1 MCTACTCVFAICRGR
16 KFLVNCFTFVV
27 APSNIPMQYYESER
41 PKTDNIFRCL
51 YILGVYIAR
60 TKNSFLCAK
69 TINILAYI
77 GISIAQQN
85 PTSYTSSTL
94 NCIFWYTNQRSSLF
108 LHKILTARHLTNQS
122 VHIFFIRLCC
132 AVRALFCW
140 LCKCSFQFFE
150 YAWYLYMMGPP
161 TYKCISS
168 IHSSTYIFN
177 RICFFS
183 SMYIYWHRILYRCNQ
198 VCSQYCNID
207 RMELKRKYFQRNR
220 YFLSFRMH
228 TWTSV
233 FFLHMLVSVSRQM
246 FRHGLCFQFEN
257 NLLKINNP
265 CFEFSVILHTTQPF
279 EKYS

>member
-1 MCTACTCVFAICRGR
+1 MCAFPFHFFNRFVSTSCILSVRVFFSLLLLMMIFFLVLFWCRIVLIWLVRSFFNSPIDGCRWFLFFCTSLLFYFVVRMCTACTCVFAICRGR

-27 APSNIPMQYYESER
+27 APSNIPMQYYVSER

-69 TINILAYI
+69 TINIVAYI

-94 NCIFWYTNQRSSLF
+94 NCIFWYTNHRSSLF

-140 LCKCSFQFFE
+140 LCKCSF
-150 YAWYLYMMGPP
+150 
-161 TYKCISS
+161 
-168 IHSSTYIFN
+168 
-177 RICFFS
+177 
-183 SMYIYWHRILYRCNQ
+183 
-198 VCSQYCNID
+198 
-207 RMELKRKYFQRNR
+207 
-220 YFLSFRMH
+220 
-228 TWTSV
+228 
-233 FFLHMLVSVSRQM
+233 
-246 FRHGLCFQFEN
+246 
-257 NLLKINNP
+257 
-265 CFEFSVILHTTQPF
+265 
-279 EKYS
+279 